1 LESFVEEMK
10 RYVGFTEEDA
20 RHLRLLGPRLEKYLP
35 EMAERFY
42 AQIPHHPNAA
52 RVFVGGEAQVE
63 RLKQT
68 LQVWARGLFAGT
80 YDENYARER
89 YQIGYRHVRIGLEQK
104 YVMSAMGVVRTFLV
118 GCLLKEFPLSEERA
132 RWIILLHKVL
142 DLDLNL
148 MCESYMNATLDN
160 LKTLNQQLEAANR
173 ELQETSRAK
182 DEFLAHVS
190 HELRTP
196 LNSILG
202 FSKMILDGLCASLEE
217 ERELLRDVFAS
228 GQYLLRLV
236 NDLLDIRRIEEGK
249 MRLHPEDLSLRQVLD
264 STLPL
269 IAVQAAGKNI
279 TLLDETVSRPLPYI
293 HADEVRL
300 RQVLLNLLMNAV
312 RFTPQGWVKVRA
324 QAVPVVAN
332 DPRQPGGQWVRLEIE
347 DTGVG
352 IPPESR
358 DVVFQK
364 FAQLDCGPMPDQR
377 GAGLGLAICRNLV
390 EMMGGSI
397 GVVDGSS
404 GRGTLVWFTVPAA
417 DSPAND
423 EQVR

>member
-1 LESFVEEMK
+1 MESFVEEMK
-10 RYVGFTEEDA
+10 RYIGLTEEDA
-20 RHLRLLGPRLEKYLP
+20 RQLRPLGPPLEKYFP

-42 AQIPHHPNAA
+42 AQIPHHPDAS
-52 RVFVGGEAQVE
+52 RVFVGGEAQVA

-68 LQVWARGLFAGT
+68 LQAWARGLFAGV
-80 YDENYARER
+80 YDEDYARER

-104 YVMSAMGVVRTFLV
+104 YVISAMGVVRAFLAK
-118 GCLLKEFPLSEERA
+118 CLLKEFPPSEDRA
-132 RWIILLHKVL
+132 HLIVLLHKIL

-148 MCESYMNATLDN
+148 MCESYMNATLEN
-160 LKTLNQQLEAANR
+160 LKVLNQQLEDANR
-173 ELQETSRAK
+173 ELQAISRSK

-217 ERELLRDVFAS
+217 ERELLRDVFTS

-279 TLLDETVSRPLPYI
+279 RLLDETGSRPLPYV

-300 RQVLLNLLMNAV
+300 RQVLLNLLINAV

-324 QAVPVVAN
+324 QAVSTGAN
-332 DPRQPGGQWVRLEIE
+332 HAEVPAGQWVRLEIE

-358 DVVFQK
+358 DTVFQK
-364 FAQLDCGPMPDQR
+364 FAQLEGGPVSDQR

-390 EMMGGSI
+390 EMMGGAI
-397 GVVDGSS
+397 GVEDGST
-404 GRGTLVWFTVPAA
+404 GAGTLVWFTVPAA
-417 DSPAND
+417 RSSKEN
-423 EQVR
+423 